1 MRVSKKMK
9 QQIQTIHKETYRV
22 SLLLSSKK
30 FCLHKTWPQFK
41 YKVLKIEENC
51 DIKFN
56 TYDLKVVYS
65 EGSLFR
71 VFLHFFYCKRSCD
84 NVNDYCNTC
93 SFVRFANFQNI
104 SLFHDIF
111 LPQKKLSK
119 FGLRN
124 STLDLDIYLPCFF
137 KSFFSNKRQCI
148 RKRYFNH
155 PTDIMLSFLSV
166 LVRVNLNN
174 YKEFFFKFKMNIQ
187 KERAC
192 VRLIFH
198 YVRDIVNDFF
208 LTNINCFFEI
218 FNYFNKINRSICYS
232 VNPAV
237 ENSYEPLFCKDT
249 IYFGQL
255 NVFKRFFANEDR
267 PLNLDSDYSDSD
279 D

>member
-30 FCLHKTWPQFK
+30 FWLHKTWPQFK
-41 YKVLKIEENC
+41 YTVLKIEENC

-137 KSFFSNKRQCI
+137 KSFFLIKDNVLEK
-148 RKRYFNH
+148 
-155 PTDIMLSFLSV
+155 DILIILLILWFLF
-166 LVRVNLNN
+166 
-174 YKEFFFKFKMNIQ
+174 YW
-187 KERAC
+187 
-192 VRLIFH
+192 
-198 YVRDIVNDFF
+198 YW
-208 LTNINCFFEI
+208 
-218 FNYFNKINRSICYS
+218 
-232 VNPAV
+232 
-237 ENSYEPLFCKDT
+237 
-249 IYFGQL
+249 
-255 NVFKRFFANEDR
+255 
-267 PLNLDSDYSDSD
+267 
-279 D
+279 